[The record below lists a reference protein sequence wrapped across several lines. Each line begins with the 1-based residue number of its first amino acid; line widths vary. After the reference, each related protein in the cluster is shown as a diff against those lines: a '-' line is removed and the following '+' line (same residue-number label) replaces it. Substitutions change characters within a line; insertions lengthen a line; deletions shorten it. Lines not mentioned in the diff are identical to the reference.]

1 MEKKFI
7 RITLF
12 ISVITSMSY
21 LFFVFLR
28 YYNSPDNIEERCR
41 VKFQKDMKKGAEK
54 SEEEW
59 GLNMDIANK
68 NYFKCMQIP

>member
-12 ISVITSMSY
+12 FGVITSLSY
-21 LFFVFLR
+21 LFFIFLR
-28 YYNSPDNIEERCR
+28 YYNSPENIEERCIL
-41 VKFQKDMKKGAEK
+41 KFQKDVKKGAGK

-59 GLNMDIANK
+59 GLNFDIAND
-68 NYFKCMQIP
+68 NYFKCMRIP